1 MKRPV
6 LKILFLL
13 LFLSSCIVQSPKYTT
28 LEKVMS
34 IQLGMSKEQVEVVLD
49 VEPYDLKSRT
59 DTSNTYIYIY
69 RTVDRRTL
77 SVITRPK
84 NGKKSTGK
92 YVQMEMEFTKDG
104 RLVHMQSCNLCPD
117 NLVTTSRINFE
128 KVLAF
133 FTVTVPVIL
142 IYLGVQK

>member
-1 MKRPV
+1 MRKSHYI
-6 LKILFLL
+6 ILPAL

-28 LEKVMS
+28 FDKMTS

-49 VEPYDLKSRT
+49 VEPYDLKART

-77 SVITRPK
+77 AVITRPK
-84 NGKKSTGK
+84 NGAKSTGK

-104 RLVHMQSCNLCPD
+104 RLIHMNSCNLCPD
-117 NLVTTSRINFE
+117 NLIIKSKVDID

-142 IYLGVQK
+142 IYFGVQQ